1 MKTIR
6 FDNLV
11 EGNPKNKNF
20 GKTVELEVPDDF
32 DEEAYEEARRCG
44 GEFGA
49 RIATITRMANE
60 SGKKV
65 KEAFGNV

>member
-6 FDNLV
+6 FENLV
-11 EGNPKNKNF
+11 EGNPKNKNY
-20 GKTVELEVPDDF
+20 GKTIELEVPDDF
-32 DEEAYEEARRCG
+32 DEQACEEARQRG

-49 RIATITRMANE
+49 RFARIAAIANK

>member
-6 FDNLV
+6 FENLK

-20 GKTVELEVPDDF
+20 GKTVELTVPDDF
-32 DEEAYEEARRCG
+32 DEQAYEEARQRG
-44 GEFGA
+44 AEFGA
-49 RIATITRMANE
+49 RFARIAAMASE